1 MNEGQLVSFG
11 PRDEIMGQFAKP
23 KAQARSGPPRAAA
36 RRPGQTDTGQV
47 HAMNIQIQQAPQ
59 NWREHVVAFLKR
71 IFETPPKIEDNEA
84 IDPLKDR
91 AMWIGGTVVSG
102 ALLIFIL
109 WGSLAPLAQGV
120 VAIGVVE
127 VAGENKTVQH
137 LEGGIVKEMF
147 VREGD
152 TVAAGDTLLILD
164 DTKPRA
170 EQDLL
175 EARYYGALAEIDR
188 LGRRALRP
196 RGNPVFAGVRAVAW
210 RWPGSRRSFRPKPTC
225 SGNGGPSTPGE
236 IDILNRRVGQLG
248 EKVNGLQARRE
259 AAEQEQALLEKEVE
273 TLESLAD
280 KDYVSDEQLTQ
291 QRLSLAQTR
300 GSVGQIGAEIAEAQL
315 AIGESEQQ
323 IIQLKNDYRTELS
336 ANLTKARNLYFE
348 TGDRLAAV
356 RDQVARTRIPAPQEG
371 KVINMQVHTVGGVV
385 PAGRPIMNIV
395 PEDDALIVEAQ
406 VRPTD
411 VDNVLV
417 GQDCRLRITPFKQ
430 RATPELTGEVLVVS
444 ADIVTDEQTQVQ
456 YYLAR
461 IAIPDS
467 ELARLGEKD
476 IRPGFPVEV
485 TFSGSTRTLVQ
496 YPGGTDRGRHPP
508 RTQRRMNTHSPCRG
522 GRRALRKGDRPS
534 FPGRPALRERAGNP
548 SAPPSAPAFTT
559 ALLALAACALLAGPA
574 PASAQQG
581 PGGAD
586 APYTLN
592 EALRDAVRRDPR
604 IRAAGSRVQEAG
616 EEFRRGPQHALSHRE
631 PHRRSRL
638 RL

>member
-1 MNEGQLVSFG
+1 
-11 PRDEIMGQFAKP
+11 
-23 KAQARSGPPRAAA
+23 
-36 RRPGQTDTGQV
+36 
-47 HAMNIQIQQAPQ
+47 MNIQIQQAPQ

-71 IFETPPKIEDNEA
+71 VFETPPKIEENEA

-91 AMWIGGTVVSG
+91 AMWIGGAVVSG

-188 LGRRALRP
+188 LGAELYGRDEIQFSREFGPLRGDVRIEEIIQAETDLFRERRTQHA
-196 RGNPVFAGVRAVAW
+196 
-210 RWPGSRRSFRPKPTC
+210 
-225 SGNGGPSTPGE
+225 GE

-300 GSVGQIGAEIAEAQL
+300 GQVGQIGAEIAEAQL

-323 IIQLKNDYRTELS
+323 IIQLRNDYRTELS

-444 ADIVTDEQTQVQ
+444 ADILTDEQTQVQ

-461 IAIPDS
+461 IAIPES

-485 TFSGSTRTLVQ
+485 TFSGSTRTLLQ
-496 YPGGTDRGRHPP
+496 Y
-508 RTQRRMNTHSPCRG
+508 
-522 GRRALRKGDRPS
+522 
-534 FPGRPALRERAGNP
+534 
-548 SAPPSAPAFTT
+548 
-559 ALLALAACALLAGPA
+559 LAEPIL
-574 PASAQQG
+574 
-581 PGGAD
+581 D
-586 APYTLN
+586 A
-592 EALRDAVRRDPR
+592 
-604 IRAAGSRVQEAG
+604 I
-616 EEFRRGPQHALSHRE
+616 RRGLKE
-631 PHRRSRL
+631 E
-638 RL
+638 

>member
-1 MNEGQLVSFG
+1 
-11 PRDEIMGQFAKP
+11 
-23 KAQARSGPPRAAA
+23 
-36 RRPGQTDTGQV
+36 
-47 HAMNIQIQQAPQ
+47 MNIQIQQAPQ

-188 LGRRALRP
+188 LGAELYGRDEIQFSREFGPLRGDARIEEIIQAETDLFRERRTQHA
-196 RGNPVFAGVRAVAW
+196 
-210 RWPGSRRSFRPKPTC
+210 
-225 SGNGGPSTPGE
+225 GE

-444 ADIVTDEQTQVQ
+444 ADILTDEQTQAQ

-496 YPGGTDRGRHPP
+496 Y
-508 RTQRRMNTHSPCRG
+508 
-522 GRRALRKGDRPS
+522 
-534 FPGRPALRERAGNP
+534 
-548 SAPPSAPAFTT
+548 
-559 ALLALAACALLAGPA
+559 LAEPIL
-574 PASAQQG
+574 
-581 PGGAD
+581 D
-586 APYTLN
+586 A
-592 EALRDAVRRDPR
+592 
-604 IRAAGSRVQEAG
+604 I
-616 EEFRRGPQHALSHRE
+616 RRGLKE
-631 PHRRSRL
+631 E
-638 RL
+638 

>member
-1 MNEGQLVSFG
+1 
-11 PRDEIMGQFAKP
+11 
-23 KAQARSGPPRAAA
+23 
-36 RRPGQTDTGQV
+36 
-47 HAMNIQIQQAPQ
+47 MNIQIQQAPQ

-188 LGRRALRP
+188 LGAELYGREEIQFSREFGPLRGDARIEEIIQAETDLFRERRTQHA
-196 RGNPVFAGVRAVAW
+196 
-210 RWPGSRRSFRPKPTC
+210 
-225 SGNGGPSTPGE
+225 GE

-430 RATPELTGEVLVVS
+430 RATPELTGEVLLVS
-444 ADIVTDEQTQVQ
+444 ADIVTDEQTQAQ

-467 ELARLGEKD
+467 ELARLGDKD

-496 YPGGTDRGRHPP
+496 Y
-508 RTQRRMNTHSPCRG
+508 
-522 GRRALRKGDRPS
+522 
-534 FPGRPALRERAGNP
+534 
-548 SAPPSAPAFTT
+548 
-559 ALLALAACALLAGPA
+559 LAEPIV
-574 PASAQQG
+574 
-581 PGGAD
+581 D
-586 APYTLN
+586 A
-592 EALRDAVRRDPR
+592 
-604 IRAAGSRVQEAG
+604 I
-616 EEFRRGPQHALSHRE
+616 RRGLKE
-631 PHRRSRL
+631 E
-638 RL
+638 